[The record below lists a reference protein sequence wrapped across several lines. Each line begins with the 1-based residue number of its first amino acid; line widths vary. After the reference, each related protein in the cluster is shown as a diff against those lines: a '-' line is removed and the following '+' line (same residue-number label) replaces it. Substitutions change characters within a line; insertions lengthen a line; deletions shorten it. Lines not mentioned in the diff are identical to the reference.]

1 MNNDYLWDRTGEPDP
16 EIQRLEEIL
25 GDLRYQPH
33 PLAIPTQRQTARH
46 RMFLPTL
53 AIAAAIVMMVAAAG
67 LWFALRQQKT
77 AQPIEAKIT
86 LAGQKPNDLQAPGAI
101 PYRSPSDQLTRNPNY
116 QTAIV
121 TPPRHRPLRNVSVS
135 NRRRSGVTAS
145 SLGMTAEE
153 RDEAEA
159 AKNKLMLALRVA
171 SAKLNLAQ
179 RRMQTT
185 SAPNMIRN
193 QHRIG

>member
-1 MNNDYLWDRTGEPDP
+1 MNNDYLWDRKGEPDL

-25 GDLRYQPH
+25 GALRYQPQ
-33 PLAIPTQRQTARH
+33 PLAIPARLQTARR
-46 RMFLPTL
+46 RMFFPAL

-67 LWFALRQQKT
+67 LWFAIRQQKT
-77 AQPIEAKIT
+77 AQAIEAKT
-86 LAGQKPNDLQAPGAI
+86 TPPGQKPNDLQTPGAI
-101 PYRSPSDQLTRNPNY
+101 PNRSPRDQITRNPNY

-121 TPPRHRPLRNVSVS
+121 TPPRHRPLRNVSAG

-153 RDEAEA
+153 REEAEA

-185 SAPNMIRN
+185 PAPNMIRN